1 MSSTT
6 SQSPLHEKSHDMSPP
21 PPPPPP
27 TPEPTAQPTTTTPQ
41 LQIQE
46 GSMLYS
52 CILFVI
58 TSTHLFL
65 SARFAI
71 RKTRA
76 AEIKVLLFFPL
87 AVACMCLSFALR
99 PRDTSKRHTALL
111 IVQYSLFS
119 YGSFVC
125 WSLGRRQS
133 GSDLV
138 FFTVTRVVIATC
150 LLMFAFECRRK
161 IASRP
166 DKELANFL
174 ATGVLRDGIL
184 AGLGQILF
192 LGVESSRCYADL
204 DPDETKDECNRS
216 LKSQTGLGMLVAI
229 FVIIKVS
236 SGAVPPQ
243 ILSRHLVSP
252 RQILTMDL
260 NMGEA
265 VQFFSFLN
273 AFICVLF
280 LLGFYGAE
288 GDFTSP
294 VEKTL
299 INTVT
304 IVGGALLTF
313 TSIWK
318 GYQIWQDMKVGVD
331 NLPPAKEYPLVKELH
346 IFWTAMAL
354 FSTSFVT
361 IMNINASIIYTA
373 GSTNANFTFVR
384 NFLLPL
390 AMIPFVAAFL
400 GRPGEEGR
408 KYKCFLIL
416 HFLLFGWVNEF
427 LLAYHSKL
435 SQPNHVSSETILH
448 IVVFL
453 CWPFVLYLA
462 LMIRSSIADLEPVE
476 LDEFLTVRM
485 FRSNFAVVS
494 PIFFVNFRSIKCV
507 LEEGSP
513 SQCSSTS
520 YCALFLS
527 FYLDFWLVLTL
538 VTGSIKK
545 SFRSRLQVSVE
556 KVSKMKVTTRQ
567 SLVGTALAITFACG
581 AFLYTLMSSEV
592 SDQQETIKRV
602 GVLGAGCILFAV
614 TSEVIKAVQ
623 AQKMRKR
630 SLATDTSRN
639 SGLVKSSRD
648 LENVQECSIFYS
660 ILGLLV
666 IAGQAIFLVV
676 GYAING
682 SSLVLLLSLT
692 LNPVCFF
699 ALIIALHSRP
709 LKSPCLANIQF
720 SIFCI
725 VTPIFFALGDI
736 KYGSLTAAIMQ
747 VVRIVL
753 VYIPFYMFAF
763 KIRAFQNSFPPPS
776 NFYTSTLLRNL
787 LSLLLP
793 ILFLSFES
801 LSCSFRYSPKQCVN
815 STAASSW
822 LNIFLVSLYYINIVS
837 TIKKTRQLTY
847 SKILSLDLTVNQK
860 LRIVT
865 LLPCILISLY
875 LLGLVEARGSSSYIT
890 AILGGVGLILLGVHA
905 LLVYRDAGDDEGRE
919 TRDDSD
925 IDPTSNIA
933 LGALI

>member
-1 MSSTT
+1 M
-6 SQSPLHEKSHDMSPP
+6 
-21 PPPPPP
+21 
-27 TPEPTAQPTTTTPQ
+27 
-41 LQIQE
+41 
-46 GSMLYS
+46 
-52 CILFVI
+52 
-58 TSTHLFL
+58 
-65 SARFAI
+65 
-71 RKTRA
+71 
-76 AEIKVLLFFPL
+76 
-87 AVACMCLSFALR
+87 
-99 PRDTSKRHTALL
+99 
-111 IVQYSLFS
+111 
-119 YGSFVC
+119 
-125 WSLGRRQS
+125 
-133 GSDLV
+133 V

-204 DPDETKDECNRS
+204 DPDETKDE
-216 LKSQTGLGMLVAI
+216 TGLGMLVAI

-236 SGAVPPQ
+236 SGGELADESELVGARFTPPNSNTHTHLHVAAVPPQ

-390 AMIPFVAAFL
+390 AMIPFVTAFL

-476 LDEFLTVRM
+476 VRRYKDEAKISLDEFLTVRM

-763 KIRAFQNSFPPPS
+763 KIRAFQNSFPPPP
-776 NFYTSTLLRNL
+776 TSTLRR
-787 LSLLLP
+787 
-793 ILFLSFES
+793 SFGTS
-801 LSCSFRYSPKQCVN
+801 SPSSSPSSSCPSSPSPAPSATPPN
-815 STAASSW
+815 NASTPQVTASSW